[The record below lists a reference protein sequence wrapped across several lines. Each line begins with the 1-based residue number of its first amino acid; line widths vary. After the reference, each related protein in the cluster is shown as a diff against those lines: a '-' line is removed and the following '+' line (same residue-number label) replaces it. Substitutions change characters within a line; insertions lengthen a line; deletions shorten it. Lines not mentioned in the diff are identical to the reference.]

1 MKILITGAKGMLA
14 QAVRERFLR
23 DAEGE
28 ENELILTDVV
38 PGEIQVS
45 RGETIE
51 EIATIG
57 LDITDFEAVKRVV
70 SEVRPE
76 LIINCAAYTNVDA
89 AELDK
94 ELAEKINADGPANL
108 AKMAR
113 EANAVLVHISTDYVF
128 GGAKPVTEQY
138 SEDDP
143 KEPKSVYGITKLHG
157 EEKIAEN
164 TERFYIF
171 RTAWLYG
178 QGHNFVRTMLK
189 AGRSNNEVTVVN
201 DQHGSPTYAEDLADI
216 ICQAVSKNI
225 PFGIYN
231 ATNLGFTTWAEFT
244 EEIYRQAGVPCKVI
258 GVSSEEYED
267 QAMTRAA
274 KEGKEYRVAP
284 RPKNSQMSK
293 QKLLDT
299 GVVIREWDEALAEY
313 LKDEQRA
320 ADAVLDN

>member
-23 DAEGE
+23 DAEGA
-28 ENELILTDVV
+28 ENELVLTDVA
-38 PGEIQVS
+38 PGEIEVS
-45 RGETIE
+45 RGETVE
-51 EIATIG
+51 KLATIG
-57 LDITDFEAVKRVV
+57 LDITDLKAVSRVI

-76 LIINCAAYTNVDA
+76 VIINCAAYTNVDA
-89 AELDK
+89 AELNA

-108 AKMAR
+108 AKMAK
-113 EANAVLVHISTDYVF
+113 EAGAVLVHISTDYVF
-128 GGAKPVTEQY
+128 GGIKPVTEEY

-143 KEPKSVYGITKLHG
+143 KEPQSVYGITKLHG

-164 TERFYIF
+164 TDRFYIF

-178 QGHNFVRTMLK
+178 QGKNFVRTMLSV
-189 AGRSNNEVTVVN
+189 AEGRDEVTVVN

-216 ICQAVSKNI
+216 IYQAVYKNI

-244 EEIYRQAGVPCKVI
+244 EEIYRQAGVNCKVV
-258 GVSSEEYED
+258 GVSSEEYEQ
-267 QAMTRAA
+267 QAMARAA
-274 KEGKEYRVAP
+274 EKGEEYKVAP

-293 QKLLDT
+293 QKLADA
-299 GVVIREWDEALAEY
+299 GIAIRHWSPALAEY
-313 LKDEQRA
+313 LRREGK
-320 ADAVLDN
+320 LIK